1 MQITTDIVTII
12 LSVLGSAV
20 VVGISWGTNQSGHEA
35 LRDKVRELSI
45 EIDEMKKKKDIEHAK
60 FVTFD
65 VFNSV
70 IGPMQAS
77 LTSIQTDIKD
87 LIRLV
92 TKNQSREHRR
102 D

>member
-20 VVGISWGTNQSGHEA
+20 VVGISWGNNQSNYTA
-35 LRDKVRELSI
+35 LREKVMELSA
-45 EIDEMKKKKDIEHAK
+45 EIDEMKKTKDREHAK

-87 LIRLV
+87 LIRVV
-92 TKNQSREHRR
+92 TKNQAREHRR

>member
-1 MQITTDIVTII
+1 MTLTTDIVTII
-12 LSVLGSAV
+12 ISVLGSAI
-20 VVGISWGTNQSGHEA
+20 VVGISWGGNQASHAA
-35 LRDKVRELSI
+35 LREKVQELSAEI
-45 EIDEMKKKKDIEHAK
+45 EEIRKTKDREHAK

-92 TKNQSREHRR
+92 TKNQAREHRR

>member
-1 MQITTDIVTII
+1 MNISTDIITII

-20 VVGISWGTNQSGHEA
+20 VVGVAWGANQAGHAA
-35 LRDKVRELSI
+35 LRDKVKELSE
-45 EIDEMKKKKDIEHAK
+45 EINRVIQTKDREHAK
-60 FVTFD
+60 FVTYE

-70 IGPMQAS
+70 IGPIQAS

-87 LIRLV
+87 LIRVV
-92 TKNQSREHRR
+92 TKAQARR

>member
-20 VVGISWGTNQSGHEA
+20 VVGISWGNNQSGHAA
-35 LRDKVRELSI
+35 LREKVRELSA
-45 EIDEMKKKKDIEHAK
+45 EIDEIKKTKDREHAK

>member
-12 LSVLGSAV
+12 LSVLGSAI
-20 VVGISWGTNQSGHEA
+20 VVGVSWGSNQSNHAA
-35 LRDKVRELSI
+35 LREKVMELSADL
-45 EIDEMKKKKDIEHAK
+45 DEMKKTKDREHAK

-92 TKNQSREHRR
+92 TKNQAREHRR

>member
-35 LRDKVRELSI
+35 LREKVRELQI
-45 EIDEMKKKKDIEHAK
+45 EIDEIKKTKDREHAK

-92 TKNQSREHRR
+92 TKNQSQGHRR